1 MQVNTNRI
9 EAMMPF
15 MRISLLKT
23 GLIVS
28 ALFFFTPLSAQED
41 TTDLLSL
48 LGEDEPTL
56 DYTIATFKST
66 RVINMHSVENAAAGH
81 LDFRISH
88 RFGTI
93 NSGVSDLWG
102 LDQAYMRLG
111 FEYGVN
117 DRMMVGLGRS
127 NVNKEID
134 GFIKY
139 KILRQSSGLKNVP
152 VTLSWFSSA
161 VVRTTP
167 FGDPNRENYFTS
179 RMYYCHQL
187 LIARKVNDALSLQVA
202 PTLVHRNLVAD
213 STQNN
218 DIYAIGFG
226 GRYKLT
232 KRTSFNAEWVVV
244 PGDQLDPIYKNSL
257 SLGFDIETGGHVFQL
272 HFTNSKPMNEKGFI
286 TETTGDWREGD
297 IQFGFNVSRMF
308 SVIKPKSQP
317 QE

>member
-1 MQVNTNRI
+1 
-9 EAMMPF
+9 
-15 MRISLLKT
+15 MRLKSIHILKT

-28 ALFFFTPLSAQED
+28 ALFLFQAIRAQED

-66 RVINMHSVENAAAGH
+66 RVINMHSIENAAAGH

-93 NSGVSDLWG
+93 NSGVGELWG

-117 DRMMVGLGRS
+117 DRMMVGFGRS

-134 GFIKY
+134 GFVKY
-139 KILRQSSGLKNVP
+139 KIIRQSTGSKNVP
-152 VTLSWFSSA
+152 VTISWFSSA

-167 FGDPNRENYFTS
+167 FAEPERKNYFTS
-179 RMYYCHQL
+179 RLYYCHQL
-187 LIARKVNDALSLQVA
+187 LIARKISDALSLQVA

-213 STQNN
+213 STVKN
-218 DIYAIGFG
+218 DVYAIGVG

-232 KRTSFNAEWVVV
+232 KRSSFNFEWVPV
-244 PGDQLDPIYKNSL
+244 PGNQLDDIYRNSL

-286 TETTGDWREGD
+286 TETTGDWAEGD

-308 SVIKPKSQP
+308 SVVKPRNTP

>member
-1 MQVNTNRI
+1 MFF
-9 EAMMPF
+9 P
-15 MRISLLKT
+15 ISKTIKT
-23 GLIVS
+23 GLMLS
-28 ALFFFTPLSAQED
+28 ALFLFQALHAQQD

-48 LGEDEPTL
+48 LGEEEPTT

-66 RVINMHSVENAAAGH
+66 RVINMQSVENVAPGH

-93 NSGVSDLWG
+93 NSGASDLWG

-117 DRMMVGLGRS
+117 EHMMVGLGRS

-139 KILRQSSGLKNVP
+139 KIIRQSSGSKNVP
-152 VTLSWFSSA
+152 VTISWFSSA

-167 FGDPNRENYFTS
+167 FVDPNRKNYISS
-179 RMYYCHQL
+179 RLYYCHQL
-187 LIARKVNDALSLQVA
+187 LVARKVNDELSLQIA

-213 STQNN
+213 STFKN
-218 DIYAIGFG
+218 DVYALGMG
-226 GRYKLT
+226 GRYKIT
-232 KRTSFNAEWVVV
+232 KRSSFNFEWVAV
-244 PGDQLDPIYKNSL
+244 PGDQLEPIYKNSL

-286 TETTGDWREGD
+286 TETTGEWAEGD
-297 IQFGFNVSRMF
+297 IQFGFNVSRIF
-308 SVIKPKSQP
+308 SVAKHKSP
-317 QE
+317 PVE

>member
-1 MQVNTNRI
+1 M
-9 EAMMPF
+9 
-15 MRISLLKT
+15 L
-23 GLIVS
+23 S
-28 ALFFFTPLSAQED
+28 ALFLFQALHAQED

-48 LGEDEPTL
+48 LGEDEPTR

-66 RVINMHSVENAAAGH
+66 RVINMQSVENVAPGH

-93 NSGVSDLWG
+93 NSGAGDLWG

-117 DRMMVGLGRS
+117 EHMMVGIGRS

-139 KILRQSSGLKNVP
+139 KIIRQSSGSKNVP
-152 VTLSWFSSA
+152 VTISWFSSA

-167 FGDPNRENYFTS
+167 FVDPNRTNYISS
-179 RMYYCHQL
+179 RLYYCHQL
-187 LIARKVNDALSLQVA
+187 LVARKVNDELSLQIA

-213 STQNN
+213 STFKN
-218 DIYAIGFG
+218 DVYALGMG
-226 GRYKLT
+226 GRYKIT
-232 KRTSFNAEWVVV
+232 KRSSFNFEWVAV
-244 PGDQLDPIYKNSL
+244 PGDQLEPIYKNSL

-286 TETTGDWREGD
+286 TETTGEWAEGD
-297 IQFGFNVSRMF
+297 IQFGFNVSRIF
-308 SVIKPKSQP
+308 SVAKKKSLP
-317 QE
+317 VE

>member
-1 MQVNTNRI
+1 M
-9 EAMMPF
+9 
-15 MRISLLKT
+15 SLITGKIFKT

-28 ALFFFTPLSAQED
+28 ALFLFQNLSAQED

-93 NSGVSDLWG
+93 NSGVQDLWG

-111 FEYGVN
+111 FEYGVT
-117 DRMMVGLGRS
+117 DKLMAGFGRS

-134 GFIKY
+134 AFVKY
-139 KILRQSSGLKNVP
+139 KIIRQSSGLRNVP
-152 VTLSWFSSA
+152 VTISWFSSA

-167 FGDPNRENYFTS
+167 FENPDRKNYFSS
-179 RMYYCHQL
+179 RLYYCHQL
-187 LIARKVNDALSLQVA
+187 LIARKVNDELSLQVA
-202 PTLVHRNLVAD
+202 PTLVHRNMVAD
-213 STQNN
+213 SSQAN
-218 DIYAIGFG
+218 DIYALGMG
-226 GRYKLT
+226 GRYKIT
-232 KRTSFNAEWVVV
+232 KRSSFNFEWVAV

-286 TETTGDWREGD
+286 TETTGDWKEGD
-297 IQFGFNVSRMF
+297 IQFGFNVSRIF
-308 SVIKPKSQP
+308 SVVKPREVP
-317 QE
+317 AD